1 MSRSHGSGR
10 GCTGHRSA
18 REFGLAHQEWFSDGG
33 VSELRTAQP
42 TTGTKPSVLDGL
54 ADAAWQPDLQDTLRS
69 LAKDYDEIAKDIER
83 GAAEVRHVEL
93 LDE

>member
-1 MSRSHGSGR
+1 
-10 GCTGHRSA
+10 
-18 REFGLAHQEWFSDGG
+18 
-33 VSELRTAQP
+33 
-42 TTGTKPSVLDGL
+42 VLDGL

-83 GAAEVRHVEL
+83 GAAEIRHVEL